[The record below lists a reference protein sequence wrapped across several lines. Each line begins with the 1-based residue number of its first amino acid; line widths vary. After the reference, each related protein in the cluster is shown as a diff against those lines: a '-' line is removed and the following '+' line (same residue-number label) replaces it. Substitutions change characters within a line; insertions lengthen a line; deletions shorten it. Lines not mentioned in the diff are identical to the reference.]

1 MAEAA
6 ANRHCNAVRCCAP
19 IARYH
24 AAFPAPAKHSAT
36 MATLEDIVNRQRDG
50 ANFVISA
57 AMLGLTTQA
66 FDVLVQPWLKDGG
79 PGFAMTKVPHR
90 KCIDGE
96 FFVDRITVR
105 RIG

>member
-1 MAEAA
+1 MQPFLIEQGI
-6 ANRHCNAVRCCAP
+6 P
-19 IARYH
+19 
-24 AAFPAPAKHSAT
+24 T
-36 MATLEDIVNRQRDG
+36 MATLEEIVNRQREG

-66 FDVLVQPWLKDGG
+66 FDVLVQPWLKAGG

-105 RIG
+105 RTGAG